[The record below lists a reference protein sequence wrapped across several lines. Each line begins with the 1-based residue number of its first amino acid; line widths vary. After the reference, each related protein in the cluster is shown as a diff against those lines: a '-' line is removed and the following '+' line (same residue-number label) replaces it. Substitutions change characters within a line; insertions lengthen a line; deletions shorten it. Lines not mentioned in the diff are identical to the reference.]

1 MESKQ
6 VTQMTE
12 FPGGLVVRIQDFHCC
27 GLDSI
32 PLGTEIPHQAPATCG
47 KIKIKT
53 VMDLSTK
60 QKETH
65 IENKRMVPKGEGGRD
80 KLGVWD

>member
-1 MESKQ
+1 MRA
-6 VTQMTE
+6 
-12 FPGGLVVRIQDFHCC
+12 FPGGLVVRILDFQYCSR
-27 GLDSI
+27 DSI